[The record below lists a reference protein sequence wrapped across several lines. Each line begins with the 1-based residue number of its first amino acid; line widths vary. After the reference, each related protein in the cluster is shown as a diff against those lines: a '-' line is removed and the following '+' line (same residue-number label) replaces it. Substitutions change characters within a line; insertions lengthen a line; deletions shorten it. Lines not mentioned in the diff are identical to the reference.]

1 MDFKLDTQFKPRGD
15 QGQAIEKLTRGI
27 KNGEEH
33 QVLHGVTGSGKTFTM
48 ANVIEK
54 INRPTLVISHNKML
68 AWQLYQEFKDFFPDN
83 AINYFVSYYDYYQP
97 EAYLPQTDTYI
108 SKDASVNK
116 KIDKLRHSAVQDL
129 LTRPD
134 TLVVASVSCIYNLG
148 SPETFQQVS
157 MDIRKGQTFKRKG
170 LLSALVGLGY
180 SRNDF
185 APEAG
190 QFRAKGNRVEI
201 HPPTGEEPVTVEL
214 DKDNIGA
221 ILLKKGEKN
230 SVKIWPAN
238 FWITPENKLKI
249 AVNNIR
255 AELQDRLNELK
266 KENTPEARVRAYRLE
281 QKTNYDLELIE
292 EMGYCPGIENYSRHL
307 DFRGPDEAPFTL
319 MEYFPKDYL
328 TVIDESHMTIPQ
340 IRGMY
345 AGDRARKKTLVEHGF
360 RLPSAIDNRPL
371 NFEEFEQRVGQSVYM
386 SATPGD
392 YELEKSG
399 DENVAE
405 QIVRPTGLLDPVV
418 EVRPTEEQMNDAMA
432 EIEKRIENNQRVLV
446 VTLTKRLAEDIAEYM
461 EEEGLKVNYIHSD
474 VHTLERP
481 VYMKKL
487 REGTYDVL
495 VGINLLREGLDF
507 PEVSLVVIFDA
518 DKEGFLRNETTLLQT
533 IGRAA
538 RHVEGRAI
546 LYADKMTDS
555 IKKTLKETK
564 RRRKIQMEYNK
575 KHGITPETIKKK
587 IAEMPEE
594 LFATDE
600 DEDKDMAPY
609 KKMAKAELEKEMKK
623 AAKEL
628 DFEKAAKL
636 RDEIKKLEN

>member
-1 MDFKLDTQFKPRGD
+1 MDFQLKTQFKPRGD
-15 QGQAIEKLTRGI
+15 QGKAIKQLTKGI
-27 KNGEEH
+27 ETGEQH

-48 ANVIEK
+48 ANVIEH

-68 AWQLYQEFKDFFPDN
+68 AWQLYQEFKDFFPEN
-83 AINYFVSYYDYYQP
+83 AVNYFVSYYDYYQP

-116 KIDKLRHSAVQDL
+116 KIDKLRHSAVQDV

-134 TLVVASVSCIYNLG
+134 TIIVASVSCIYNLG

-157 MDIRKGQTFKRKG
+157 MDIKEGQEFKRKE
-170 LLSALVGLGY
+170 LLAALVGLGY

-190 QFRAKGNRVEI
+190 QFRAKGNRIEI
-201 HPPTGEEPVTVEL
+201 YPATGENPITLEL
-214 DKDNIGA
+214 EKDEIKNILVKNGDKNA
-221 ILLKKGEKN
+221 L
-230 SVKIWPAN
+230 KIWPAN

-249 AVNNIR
+249 AMNNIR
-255 AELQDRLNELK
+255 AELHEQLTEIK
-266 KENTPEARVRAYRLE
+266 KENTPEAQVRAYRLE

-292 EMGYCPGIENYSRHL
+292 QMGYCPGIENYSRHI
-307 DFRGPDEAPFTL
+307 DFREANEAPFTL
-319 MEYFPKDYL
+319 MDYFGKNYL

-345 AGDRARKKTLVEHGF
+345 AGDRARKKTLIEHGF

-386 SATPGD
+386 SATPGN

-399 DENVAE
+399 HENVAE

-418 EVRPTEEQMNDAMA
+418 EVRPTKDQMNSAMK
-432 EIEKRIENNQRVLV
+432 EIEKTIEKDQRVLV

-461 EEEGLKVNYIHSD
+461 EEEGIKTNYIHSD

-481 VYMKKL
+481 LYMKKL
-487 REGTYDVL
+487 REGKYDVL

-507 PEVSLVVIFDA
+507 PEVSLVIIFDA

-538 RHVEGRAI
+538 RHVEGKAI

-564 RRRKIQMEYNK
+564 RRRKIQMKYNE
-575 KHGITPETIKKK
+575 KHGIKPETIKKK

-600 DEDKDMAPY
+600 DEDSDMAPY
-609 KKMAKAELEKEMKK
+609 KKMAKTELEREMKK

-636 RDEIKKLEN
+636 RDEIKKLKE